1 MRPQPKKGQTTHC
14 STRWARGRR
23 QACHVSTRTTY
34 SGCALHGYPN
44 TRAAPARWQGRH
56 ATSPTRSFRRG
67 SHFFTPPFAALTPST
82 RRWSPNPLLAA
93 QMLSIIPASRD
104 QLVVDL
110 FADPDHR
117 TTRPVPPPNPWRVC
131 WSGPNRLLFL
141 MPPTHLASPAVAKF
155 LSENAAGVIALTDE
169 VFPATHQAAAAAAH
183 FTLRFPRHQDNCLS
197 FADGPPMHPSSI
209 TAYAFFCN
217 KQPTSTSVV
226 APLHPS
232 WRELLPPPVNLDH
245 TRHLALPPAVA
256 PGQIPS

>member
-1 MRPQPKKGQTTHC
+1 
-14 STRWARGRR
+14 
-23 QACHVSTRTTY
+23 
-34 SGCALHGYPN
+34 
-44 TRAAPARWQGRH
+44 
-56 ATSPTRSFRRG
+56 
-67 SHFFTPPFAALTPST
+67 
-82 RRWSPNPLLAA
+82 
-93 QMLSIIPASRD
+93 
-104 QLVVDL
+104 
-110 FADPDHR
+110 
-117 TTRPVPPPNPWRVC
+117 
-131 WSGPNRLLFL
+131 

-232 WRELLPPPVNLDH
+232 WRELLPPQSTSITLDTWRYLLQWH
-245 TRHLALPPAVA
+245 PDKFLVDTVLDAVEWGRAVHYTGARLA
-256 PGQIPS
+256 